1 MESYKTALKVCHPLL
16 SFNRSQGFSILELI
30 VILSL
35 LGLFLA
41 ISVPNFADWL
51 HTYRLKT
58 AAYTLAN
65 HLRQARL
72 SAVYEGVSYQLQIK
86 DKNQGNFYQVVQ
98 DPGGVNRVL
107 DSIGQ
112 VILDAE
118 YKEIFIV
125 STPSSGKITFTP
137 KGGASTGTIIL
148 QNSKG
153 EQRKVIVNNTGRVKI
168 E

>member
-1 MESYKTALKVCHPLL
+1 MF
-16 SFNRSQGFSILELI
+16 SFDQTRGFSILEL
-30 VILSL
+30 VLILSI
-35 LGLFLA
+35 LGLFLV
-41 ISVPNFADWL
+41 ISVPNFTDWL

-86 DKNQGNFYQVVQ
+86 DKNQGNFYQIVQ
-98 DPGGVNRVL
+98 DPGGVNRIL

-112 VILDAE
+112 IVLDAE

-153 EQRKVIVNNTGRVKI
+153 EQRKIIVNNTGRVKI